1 MPATRLARM
10 STISRDEV
18 ARVAALARIDL
29 EPAELDRLAGE
40 LDHIVDA
47 VARVSEVAT
56 PDVPATSHPL
66 PMTNVFREDVPEEP
80 LPVDEILAGA
90 PAAEQGRFLVP
101 QILEED

>member
-1 MPATRLARM
+1 M
-10 STISRDEV
+10 STLSRDEV

-29 EPAELDRLAGE
+29 TSTELDRLAGE
-40 LDHIVDA
+40 LDVIVGA

-66 PMTNVFREDVPEEP
+66 PLTNVFRADVPEP
-80 LPVDEILAGA
+80 SLPVADVLAGA
-90 PAAEQGRFLVP
+90 PVAEDGKFLVP

>member
-1 MPATRLARM
+1 M

-18 ARVAALARIDL
+18 ARVAGLARIDL
-29 EPAELDRLAGE
+29 RPDELDRLAGE

-80 LPVDEILAGA
+80 LAVDEILASA